1 MANLLV
7 RSKDENENHI
17 QTLGLSIETWYFI
30 VETACFTIPIVRLF
44 QSLKF
49 RFHHRK
55 SGFQFHLIKISA
67 TSCLI
72 FIAEMKL
79 REVHIRWI
87 GIPIVALLANGTKGD
102 HMMGEPYWYTY
113 FISLCFTAVY
123 WNGACF
129 FIYRYR
135 RLIPEIS
142 RTAKRLLF
150 TGLGI
155 IFWMTFAGIPVKL
168 IFGLCTFRDAFTIN
182 EHAEFLPFNFVAA
195 LVITLSYEAFYF
207 FEKWKEQFT
216 LNQQLK
222 NQQIRTQYEVLQNQ
236 MSPHFLF
243 NSLNTLTTIIP
254 ENPDAA
260 VSFTEK
266 LSEVYRYILQNKDRE
281 LVSLKEEIE
290 FVESYLFLLRM
301 RYPDNLSV
309 DFKIDEKYYDL
320 TIPPLTL
327 QMLAENAIKHNVVS
341 KAKPLHIDIYIE
353 NGKSVIVK
361 NNLQRKDS
369 LDKSTKTGLD
379 NIRKRYSILGQK
391 EIDVITSATNFM
403 VAVPLID
410 LLEEKDLSFT

>member
-1 MANLLV
+1 
-7 RSKDENENHI
+7 
-17 QTLGLSIETWYFI
+17 
-30 VETACFTIPIVRLF
+30 
-44 QSLKF
+44 
-49 RFHHRK
+49 
-55 SGFQFHLIKISA
+55 
-67 TSCLI
+67 
-72 FIAEMKL
+72 MKL
-79 REVHIRWI
+79 REVYIRWI
-87 GIPIVALLANGTKGD
+87 GIPIVALIADSTDGD
-102 HMMGEPYWYTY
+102 HMTGEPFWYTF

-129 FIYRYR
+129 FIYRFR
-135 RLIPEIS
+135 KMFPEIS

-150 TGLGI
+150 TSLGI

-168 IFGLCTFRDAFTIN
+168 TFGLCTVSEAFTVDTN
-182 EHAEFLPFNFVAA
+182 FLPFNFVAA
-195 LVITLSYEAFYF
+195 TVVTLGYEAFYF
-207 FEKWKEQFT
+207 FDKWKEQFT

-254 ENPDAA
+254 ENADAA

-281 LVSLKEEIE
+281 LVSLSEEID
-290 FVESYLFLLRM
+290 FVKSYLFLLRM

-309 DFKIDEKYYDL
+309 DFKIDSKYHDL

-353 NGKSVIVK
+353 NGKSVVVK

-369 LDKSTKTGLD
+369 LDKSTKTGLE
-379 NIRKRYSILGQK
+379 NIRKRYRILGQK
-391 EIDVITSATNFM
+391 EIDVITSTTNFM

-410 LLEEKDLSFT
+410 LLEERDLRFT

>member
-1 MANLLV
+1 
-7 RSKDENENHI
+7 
-17 QTLGLSIETWYFI
+17 
-30 VETACFTIPIVRLF
+30 
-44 QSLKF
+44 
-49 RFHHRK
+49 
-55 SGFQFHLIKISA
+55 
-67 TSCLI
+67 
-72 FIAEMKL
+72 MKL
-79 REVHIRWI
+79 REVHIRWL
-87 GIPIVALLANGTKGD
+87 GIPLVALIANGSEGD
-102 HMMGEPYWYTY
+102 HMAGEPYWYTY
-113 FISLCFTAVY
+113 MISLVFTAVY

-135 RLIPEIS
+135 KLIPEIS
-142 RTAKRLLF
+142 RTAKRLGF
-150 TGLGI
+150 TALGI

-168 IFGLCTFRDAFTIN
+168 LFGLCTLAEAFTMN
-182 EHAEFLPFNFVAA
+182 AHAEFLPFNFVAA
-195 LVITLSYEAFYF
+195 TVITLGYEAFYF
-207 FEKWKEQFT
+207 FDKWKEQFT

-254 ENPDAA
+254 ENADAA

-281 LVSLKEEIE
+281 LVSLSEEIE
-290 FVESYLFLLRM
+290 FVKSYLYLLRM

-309 DFKIDEKYYDL
+309 EFKINYQYMDL

-341 KAKPLHIDIYIE
+341 KAKPLKIEIYIE
-353 NGKSVIVK
+353 NGKSVVVK
-361 NNLQRKDS
+361 NNLQPKDS
-369 LDKSTKTGLD
+369 LDKSTKTGLE

-391 EIDVITSATNFM
+391 EVDIITSATNFM

-410 LLEEKDLSFT
+410 LLEEKDLKFT

>member
-1 MANLLV
+1 MA
-7 RSKDENENHI
+7 
-17 QTLGLSIETWYFI
+17 Y
-30 VETACFTIPIVRLF
+30 
-44 QSLKF
+44 
-49 RFHHRK
+49 
-55 SGFQFHLIKISA
+55 
-67 TSCLI
+67 LI
-72 FIAEMKL
+72 FNAVMKL
-79 REVHIRWI
+79 REIHIRLI
-87 GIPIVALLANGTKGD
+87 GILMVAVIATFNDGDD
-102 HMMGEPYWYTY
+102 HMGDKPLWFHYV
-113 FISLCFTAVY
+113 ISLCFTAVY

-135 RLIPEIS
+135 KIFPEIS
-142 RTAKRLLF
+142 RTGKRLLF
-150 TGLGI
+150 TALGI
-155 IFWMTFAGIPVKL
+155 ILWMTFAGIPVKL
-168 IFGLCTFRDAFTIN
+168 IFGVCTVAEAFTIE
-182 EHAEFLPFNFVAA
+182 EHIEFIPFNFVAA
-195 LVITLSYEAFYF
+195 TVITLGYEAFYF
-207 FEKWKEQFT
+207 FDKWKEQFT

-254 ENPDAA
+254 ENADAA

-281 LVSLKEEIE
+281 LVSLKEEVD
-290 FVESYLFLLRM
+290 FVKSYLFLLRM

-309 DFKIDEKYYDL
+309 DFKIEERYLDL

-353 NGKSVIVK
+353 NGKSVVVK
-361 NNLQRKDS
+361 NNLQRKDA

-379 NIRKRYSILGQK
+379 NIRKRYSIMGGK

-410 LLEEKDLSFT
+410 LLEEKDLKLV

>member
-1 MANLLV
+1 
-7 RSKDENENHI
+7 
-17 QTLGLSIETWYFI
+17 
-30 VETACFTIPIVRLF
+30 
-44 QSLKF
+44 
-49 RFHHRK
+49 
-55 SGFQFHLIKISA
+55 
-67 TSCLI
+67 
-72 FIAEMKL
+72 MKL
-79 REVHIRWI
+79 KEVHVRWI
-87 GIPIVALLANGTKGD
+87 GIPIVALIANGTEGD
-102 HMMGEPYWYTY
+102 HMSNEPFWYTY
-113 FISLCFTAVY
+113 FVSLCFTAVY

-135 RLIPEIS
+135 RIFPEIS
-142 RTAKRLLF
+142 RTAKRLFF
-150 TGLGI
+150 TALGI

-168 IFGLCTFRDAFTIN
+168 LFDLCTISELFKVSAHT
-182 EHAEFLPFNFVAA
+182 EFLPFNFVAA
-195 LVITLSYEAFYF
+195 TVVTLGYEAFYF

-254 ENPDAA
+254 ENAEAA

-281 LVSLKEEIE
+281 LVSLKEEID
-290 FVESYLFLLRM
+290 FVKSYLFLLRM

-309 DFKIDEKYYDL
+309 DFKLDDKYLDL

-353 NGKSVIVK
+353 NGKSVVVK

-369 LDKSTKTGLD
+369 LDKSTKTGLE

-410 LLEEKDLSFT
+410 LLEERDLRFS